1 MILSKEHREIAK
13 KIAQKSMV
21 LLKMKIFCLLRR
33 KKNRA
38 CRPRGPITR
47 YFRAWS
53 WQGKKEEAI
62 SLVAGAQKLTTNLL
76 VAQEPFDY
84 FEPTVAAIEEALTLA
99 SQADKVVVA
108 LGETD

>member
-21 LLKMKIFCLLRR
+21 LLKMKIFCLLHR

-38 CRPRGPITR
+38 CRPRAQSQDILG
-47 YFRAWS
+47 AWS

-62 SLVAGAQKLTTNLL
+62 SLVAGAQN
-76 VAQEPFDY
+76 
-84 FEPTVAAIEEALTLA
+84 
-99 SQADKVVVA
+99 
-108 LGETD
+108 